1 MAKLKGIILL
11 SSSVAALQII
21 DTRTDKKF
29 ENVHRE
35 FNESDINASV
45 FTSEI
50 MRRAL
55 EQIHRFQQLLR
66 DYAVIDVQLFGSE
79 ALSQVK
85 NAVYFA
91 DQIESTTGLKINW
104 LNGNQESYYR
114 QLAVRQSDKLQQNLS
129 LKNTFVLGMSSNRI
143 DLGYFEKNRF
153 EFSQHSAIG
162 PVRLAQSINEMSVE
176 VAQVTELAEEFI
188 NSKLA
193 DFWHMLPPFKPTET
207 LVLLGGTAA
216 QNIFLSEQKHWENIS
231 KKQIKN
237 VISDLSGMN
246 DQAIID
252 KYAIDLNDVP
262 FALTEMLLLMNVMTA
277 IAVDEVK
284 ISDLTMLDG
293 LSMKD
298 IHDEDDIITA
308 ARGIADRYMVEEKHR
323 EVVLKY
329 AQQLFD
335 RLKKVHHLDKRDR
348 LLLGVSALVHDV
360 GSFINSQRHYQYSEE
375 ILSGI
380 DFHGLSTVEQ
390 RMIASIARYHSAET
404 PDSALRT
411 VQDFSPQQRL
421 RIAKLAALL
430 RLADA
435 LDDSRLQKIDKLTVS
450 VTDKSIKI
458 TGQSVTDLQLEIYT
472 FDQKAVFFE
481 AVFGLPISLKRK
493 GRRV

>member
-207 LVLLGGTAA
+207 LVLLGGDAA